1 MDSFPSFHPKIN
13 KNVLSKDK
21 KIKNSSKLFR
31 SSLDI
36 SGINDNQSEL
46 FIQSSI
52 RENKIWSASTEANS
66 RRDKEYGQHNNN
78 LHRYAGNVRAKS
90 KND

>member
-1 MDSFPSFHPKIN
+1 M
-13 KNVLSKDK
+13 
-21 KIKNSSKLFR
+21 
-31 SSLDI
+31 
-36 SGINDNQSEL
+36 
-46 FIQSSI
+46 